1 MNKIV
6 SYAKE
11 HPIATAL
18 MAGVAIVAVF
28 YFTSAGSSSSSGQSS
43 DQLALQNAYFQ
54 AEGLQA
60 QSGAAIQVANINAS
74 AATDQAQIAATTS
87 VANNTTWANTDLG
100 ITQSNNQSATA
111 ALPYAEEDNLISALS
126 GIASQTQT
134 TSTANKSS
142 GFFGIGAGSSAV
154 TTTAPTTAAL
164 NAANYLSELSNG
176 NFASNG

>member
-1 MNKIV
+1 MEKIGSFV
-6 SYAKE
+6 KA
-11 HPIATAL
+11 HPVQTAL
-18 MAGVAIVAVF
+18 MAGAAVVVL
-28 YFTSAGSSSSSGQSS
+28 YFVLGGGGSSSSSGSNQEA
-43 DQLALQNAYFQ
+43 ALQNAYFQ

-100 ITQSNNQSATA
+100 ITESNNQSATA
-111 ALPYAEEDNLISALS
+111 ALPYATEDNLISALS

-134 TSTANKSS
+134 TTTQKKSS
-142 GFFGIGAGSSAV
+142 GFFGIGGGSSAI

-176 NFASNG
+176 NFAMNG